1 MAKKPIKNKKSEK
14 NGNKKDNL
22 EKKDNKI
29 KTKKFSIKVTSK
41 MKKKLKYTQNKL
53 KIDKIKIKKIISH
66 IIKSEPPITKEI
78 KKSEEIEE
86 NDYSQSQSE
95 NNIEQEGGVPIYLYI
110 TLKKDLKEEE
120 KRILK
125 NKLLKI
131 KYSMINDIIY
141 ICLIEDK
148 LTNKEKDE
156 LKKITN
162 SRIDIITKEEL
173 KDSKKNLKDI
183 NLDNQYQIFVSNLN
197 NNIYLNKK
205 WDIVYY
211 QNSKFDIIKNIIEKI
226 SKGATILKFV
236 HQTNN
241 ILKIKF
247 GYTIMDKDE
256 LTDNAYRLVYK
267 TIPFVLSN
275 AEKYNGIENIII
287 KTNNSIPFSAFGEIN
302 AENINFYKNYSEII
316 REEKSLKQ

>member
-1 MAKKPIKNKKSEK
+1 MAKKQIKKSKINSNEIRES
-14 NGNKKDNL
+14 KKDNL
-22 EKKDNKI
+22 KEKSTKI
-29 KTKKFSIKVTSK
+29 KSKKFSIKVTSK

-66 IIKSEPPITKEI
+66 IIKEEPPIIKQNNEKMKEEDN
-78 KKSEEIEE
+78 SDIE
-86 NDYSQSQSE
+86 D
-95 NNIEQEGGVPIYLYI
+95 IGQEGGVSIYLYI
-110 TLKKDLKEEE
+110 TLKKDLNDEE
-120 KRILK
+120 KRIFK

-131 KYSMINDIIY
+131 KYPMINDIIY
-141 ICLIEDK
+141 LCLIEDK
-148 LTNKEKDE
+148 LTNEEKDE

-183 NLDNQYQIFVSNLN
+183 NLDNQYQLFVSNLN

-226 SKGATILKFV
+226 AKGATILKFV
-236 HQTNN
+236 NKKNN

-247 GYTIMDKDE
+247 GYTIMDKEE

-302 AENINFYKNYSEII
+302 AENINFYK
-316 REEKSLKQ
+316 